1 MQFEYRSYRL
11 SPAARRLRLS
21 RSRIDS
27 PTSIQSPEQHLE
39 VIADVLHS
47 AGVAVVFD
55 IHPGSCTVGVQLRR
69 AGYANRIITFE
80 PSPDAWEQLRF
91 CSMTDEQW
99 HISRSAIRLH
109 GEVSFADGGLPILGA
124 PLETTLEV
132 FCDDDDVVAVWLSKP
147 QECFLLEPI
156 LTHPVVRFVSV
167 ACTISDN
174 EENACMIEQ
183 TLMTHREQ
191 KWGTIAVHSRHTSQ
205 SGPLPVVDV
214 IAVRMV

>member
-27 PTSIQSPEQHLE
+27 PTSIQSPEQHVE

-47 AGVAVVFD
+47 AGVTVVFD
-55 IHPGSCTVGVQLRR
+55 IHPGSCAVGVQLRR

-80 PSPDAWEQLRF
+80 PSADAWEQLRF

-109 GEVSFADGGLPILGA
+109 SEVSFADGGLPILSA
-124 PLETTLEV
+124 PFETTLEV
-132 FCDDDDVVAVWLSKP
+132 FCDDDDVLAIWLSQP
-147 QECFLLEPI
+147 QEC
-156 LTHPVVRFVSV
+156 
-167 ACTISDN
+167 
-174 EENACMIEQ
+174 
-183 TLMTHREQ
+183 
-191 KWGTIAVHSRHTSQ
+191 
-205 SGPLPVVDV
+205 
-214 IAVRMV
+214 